1 MIKCASNYINNES
14 EVILTLTIMPRLM
27 NYSLTSAL
35 TYGYRQLTK
44 AFTRHSDFHNML
56 NIYVSHLI

>member
-27 NYSLTSAL
+27 NYSLTLAL
-35 TYGYRQLTK
+35 TY
-44 AFTRHSDFHNML
+44 
-56 NIYVSHLI
+56 